1 MEALITE
8 EVKKQEKL
16 QEVEDTYQLSMADL
30 QWSKLSI
37 ERLSGLN
44 IGTFG
49 IEGCRI

>member
-1 MEALITE
+1 MKDVT
-8 EVKKQEKL
+8 KQKRL
-16 QEVEDTYQLSMADL
+16 QEVEDTHQLSMADL

-49 IEGCRI
+49 IDGCSI